1 MDGFN
6 DSEPRA
12 LTWAASSSLHKPDIY
27 AGDAKHDEG
36 ADPPGS
42 FPGQSIYSISVKGT
56 INNPPT
62 TLLDSGVIK
71 RFNEAREE
79 SRLLVEFV
87 NEGAT

>member
-56 INNPPT
+56 INVRR
-62 TLLDSGVIK
+62 LSLSGRHFHLWHYYKENRILP
-71 RFNEAREE
+71 RHCWIA
-79 SRLLVEFV
+79 
-87 NEGAT
+87 A